1 MPDVTV
7 VETSNRGKAFWSGLA
22 LGVVAMLLAVFVL
35 WLLGV
40 INLGESETVNE
51 ASTVNV
57 EDETSNTAIVAND
70 GSTVDDEENLN
81 EDETL
86 NDVANEVAEEEEKA
100 ASASPFIVDTV
111 LARNVDDQA
120 NPEGETSTF
129 SKDDDRF
136 YVVVT
141 LANNVPEGTEIAVEW
156 YNDGAKFSGFSTE
169 TEKSQSVTYFFANNP
184 GEAGEY
190 SLKILVDGK
199 ESDELKFSVQ

>member
-7 VETSNRGKAFWSGLA
+7 VETSSRGKAFWSGLA
-22 LGVVAMLLAVFVL
+22 IGMLAMLLTVFVL

-40 INLGESETVNE
+40 INLGGSETANQV
-51 ASTVNV
+51 
-57 EDETSNTAIVAND
+57 SNTTNVSNEPSNSTAND
-70 GSTVDDEENLN
+70 VVNQIGNLPEED

-120 NPEGETSTF
+120 HPEGETSTF

-136 YVVVT
+136 YVVIT
-141 LANNVPEGTEIAVEW
+141 LADNVPADTEIAVEW
-156 YNDGAKFSGFSTE
+156 YKGDAKFSDFSTE
-169 TEKSQSVTYFFANNP
+169 VDEDQSVTYFFANSP

-199 ESDELKFSVQ
+199 ESDELTFSVQ

>member
-22 LGVVAMLLAVFVL
+22 IGVVAMLLAVFVL

-40 INLGESETVNE
+40 INLGESETANE
-51 ASTVNV
+51 ANTSTVEN
-57 EDETSNTAIVAND
+57 EPSNTAIVAND
-70 GSTVDDEENLN
+70 GSTVNEEV
-81 EDETL
+81 DETL

-136 YVVVT
+136 YVVIT

-156 YNDGAKFSGFSTE
+156 YKDGAKFSDFSTD
-169 TEKSQSVTYFFANNP
+169 TEANQSVTYFFANNP

-199 ESDELKFSVQ
+199 ESDELTFSVE